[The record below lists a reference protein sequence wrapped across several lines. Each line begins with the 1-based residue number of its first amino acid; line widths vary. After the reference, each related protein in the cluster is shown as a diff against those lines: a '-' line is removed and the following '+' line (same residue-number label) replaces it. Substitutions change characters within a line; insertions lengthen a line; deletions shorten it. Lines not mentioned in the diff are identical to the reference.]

1 MYGGTTHLFL
11 PIPLSP
17 TCPLPKYC
25 PKEALDKVAPLGL
38 NSSPWGYTPSCVPLP
53 VLLAMV
59 GQLLAMLM
67 TSI

>member
-67 TSI
+67 IST